1 MSNLNKKNVNRK
13 VRAKTTVNHEGE
25 TSFTLNAKESIVN
38 IASTSLISDKFYES
52 KDEGLKNLAESIA
65 AMRHVDPEFVLK
77 TAAYARN
84 VLNMRSVP
92 QAILVECANRDE
104 FKPYV
109 SKWAPLI
116 MVRAD
121 EPADAMAYQINKFG
135 RSSKGGQPIPACL
148 RRAIKKKIEGF
159 NEYQLAKYRSGNSVV
174 KLADVIKLTHPKLGD
189 LGKKIIEGDLKNKET
204 WESKLSATKGE
215 DKSVAW
221 EEAIPT
227 MGYMALL
234 RNLRNFIKED
244 IDDIVFKGV
253 LAKIA
258 DRDQVKK
265 SKQFPFRFYSAYVEL
280 DKARYTLKN
289 EAKINKAM
297 DALAVAMDHAV
308 NNVEIEGTNLFLVD
322 SSGSMHQSISNK
334 NSLMAIDVAC
344 LLGCIGVKRSDAS
357 RLWTFDT
364 SVKARNPNR
373 TMPILDMTKAL
384 RSGCHG
390 GGTYFHL
397 AMEKLIADGKKYDN
411 IVVVSDFQCY
421 ERTDGWAMPR
431 NTVTPQTL
439 WKKYLGSFP
448 DAKLHII
455 DSVGYNRGTPF
466 KKDVD
471 NVHIYSGWSEKILEM
486 IGNSSSVGLVHEIEE
501 WDPFVIEVEG

>member
-1 MSNLNKKNVNRK
+1 MSNLNARNTNRT
-13 VRAKTTVNHEGE
+13 VRPKTTVNHEGE
-25 TSFTLNAKESIVN
+25 VSFTLTAKETLAT
-38 IASTSLISDKFYES
+38 IASTSLIGDKFYES
-52 KDEGLKNLAESIA
+52 KDEGLKNLVDSIVA
-65 AMRHVDPEFVLK
+65 LSKSDPEFVLK

-84 VLNMRSVP
+84 VLNMRSLP

-104 FKPYV
+104 FKKYIA
-109 SKWAPLI
+109 KWAPFI

-121 EPADAMAYQINKFG
+121 EPTDAMAYQINKFG
-135 RSSKGGQPIPACL
+135 KPIPNSL
-148 RRAIKKKIEGF
+148 KRAIKKKLESF
-159 NEYQLAKYRSGNSVV
+159 SEYQLSKYQGRNSSV
-174 KLADVIKLTHPKLGD
+174 KLADVVKLTHPNLGPV
-189 LGKKIIEGDLKNKET
+189 GKKILEGTAKVDT
-204 WESKLSATKGE
+204 WESKLSATQGE
-215 DKSVAW
+215 DKSTAW
-221 EEAIPT
+221 AEAIPT

-244 IDDIVFKGV
+244 IDNTVFKSV
-253 LAKIA
+253 LTKIA
-258 DRDQVKK
+258 DKDQVKK

-297 DALAVAMDHAV
+297 DALAIAMDHAV
-308 NNVEIEGTNLFLVD
+308 DNVEIEGTNLFLVD
-322 SSGSMHQSISNK
+322 SSGSMNQPVSNK
-334 NSLMAIDVAC
+334 SDVMAVDIAC

-364 SVKARNPNR
+364 TTKARNPNR

-384 RSGCHG
+384 RAECRG

-421 ERTDGWAMPR
+421 EKSDPWAR
-431 NTVTPQTL
+431 ASTTLQTL
-439 WKKYLGSFP
+439 WKKYLGMHP

-466 KKDVD
+466 KKDAD

-501 WDPFVIEVEG
+501 WDPFQNQR